1 MREQKF
7 QKMKIVCEMILL
19 LFVNF
24 QLIQN
29 LKLISKPK
37 LIFSWISN
45 TFFCHFRFHSIWS
58 SLIPILTIFLHKAVA
73 FSQVQRLLNR
83 IN

>member
-29 LKLISKPK
+29 LKFIFKPK
-37 LIFSWISN
+37 LIFS
-45 TFFCHFRFHSIWS
+45 
-58 SLIPILTIFLHKAVA
+58 
-73 FSQVQRLLNR
+73 
-83 IN
+83 